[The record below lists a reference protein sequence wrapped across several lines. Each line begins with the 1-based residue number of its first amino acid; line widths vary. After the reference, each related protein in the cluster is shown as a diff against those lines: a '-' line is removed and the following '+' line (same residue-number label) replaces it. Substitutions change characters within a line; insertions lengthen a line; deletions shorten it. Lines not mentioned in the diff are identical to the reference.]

1 MKIKSELTDESILKE
16 LGHRLA
22 SVRLAR
28 NLTQAALAD
37 QAGISKRTLERLE
50 SGAVATQLSGLL
62 RVCRILG
69 LMENFDSLLPDAE
82 ASPIKQL
89 KQIGRER
96 KRATGKKAKTS
107 AADKWTWGD
116 GS

>member
-69 LMENFDSLLPDAE
+69 LMENFDSLLPNAE
-82 ASPIKQL
+82 ASPITQL

-96 KRATGKKAKTS
+96 KRATGKKATTS